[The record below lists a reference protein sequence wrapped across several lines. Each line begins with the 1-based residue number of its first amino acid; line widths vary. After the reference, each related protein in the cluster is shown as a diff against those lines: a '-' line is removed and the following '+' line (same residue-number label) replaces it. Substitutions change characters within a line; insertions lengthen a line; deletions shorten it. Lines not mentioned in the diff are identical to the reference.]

1 MIKLKTKLAF
11 DISME
16 RQPQTNAKRS
26 MKSNSKFFVVVKE
39 VIQKRLL
46 KS

>member
-1 MIKLKTKLAF
+1 MIRLKTKLAF

-16 RQPQTNAKRS
+16 RQPRQYAKRS
-26 MKSNSKFFVVVKE
+26 TKTISKFFVVVKE